1 MIRGQE
7 VLIIALVILLL
18 FGAKKLPELAGS
30 IGKSLKEFRKA
41 SDEAEAEREAER
53 QAKDDSTPPAPRRDT
68 ES

>member
-41 SDEAEAEREAER
+41 TDEAQADREAER
-53 QAKDDSTPPAPRRDT
+53 QTQDDSTPPAPRRDT